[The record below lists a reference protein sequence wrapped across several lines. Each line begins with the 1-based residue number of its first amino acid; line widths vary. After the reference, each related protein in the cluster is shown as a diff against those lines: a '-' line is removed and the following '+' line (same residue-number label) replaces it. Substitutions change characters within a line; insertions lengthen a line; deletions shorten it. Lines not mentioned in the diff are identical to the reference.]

1 MLDCFVLQGSKNG
14 VSGDSGPCAMRLA
27 SISKES
33 GPDTEL
39 ATTLLHKMEG
49 GLVMGTQVNHIH
61 VVRELASLVVC
72 LFVCLTICLLSTS
85 PISIH

>member
-1 MLDCFVLQGSKNG
+1 M
-14 VSGDSGPCAMRLA
+14 SGDSGPCAMRLA

-61 VVRELASLVVC
+61 VVRQLASLVVC

-85 PISIH
+85 HISIH